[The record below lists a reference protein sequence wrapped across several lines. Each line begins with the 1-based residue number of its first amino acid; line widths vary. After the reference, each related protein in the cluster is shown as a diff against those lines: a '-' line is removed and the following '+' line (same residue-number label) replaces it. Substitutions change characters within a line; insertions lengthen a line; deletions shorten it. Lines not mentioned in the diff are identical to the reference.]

1 MPLPKPKENEKEQ
14 EFVSRC
20 MGSETMNK
28 EFPDQKQRA
37 AVCYSQY
44 KKRKQT
50 SKAGEEPA
58 WEDCEGDNTLT
69 LL

>member
-1 MPLPKPKENEKEQ
+1 MPLPKPNKNEKEQ

-20 MGSETMNK
+20 MSSETMNK
-28 EFPDQKQRA
+28 EFPEQKQRA

-44 KKRKQT
+44 KKRKQ
-50 SKAGEEPA
+50 SAKGGEEPD
-58 WEDCEGDNTLT
+58 WSDCEGDNTLT

>member
-1 MPLPKPKENEKEQ
+1 MPLPKPNKNEKEQ

-20 MGSETMNK
+20 MRSETMNK

-44 KKRKQT
+44 KKRKQ
-50 SKAGEEPA
+50 SAKGGEEPD
-58 WEDCEGDNTLT
+58 WSDCEGDNTLT

>member
-1 MPLPKPKENEKEQ
+1 MPLPKPNKKEKEQ

-20 MGSETMNK
+20 MESETMNK
-28 EFPDQKQRA
+28 EFPDQKQRV

-44 KKRKQT
+44 RKRKDT
-50 SKAGEEPA
+50 AKGGEEPK
-58 WEDCEGDNTLT
+58 WEDCEGDNTIT